1 MLPEHVNLVLLSAT
15 VPNVMEFADWV
26 GRTKRKKLWVTGTT
40 RRPVPLEHVLYYGG
54 DFFPIARQDT
64 MLPEARAQSLKQ
76 TLKPRNLGR
85 KAHPGVWGF
94 SCNDAVAQVVAYCHL
109 MPRQEDGSVRRLQS
123 PTSVLTS
130 QACAGGAKRCP
141 SPLERRATQEA
152 SMSDHYCCTCVQG
165 IAQAKAAYKRRNAVP
180 VTTKQAKDQRPTG
193 RGGFGV
199 GRGRDAPGAHYDEL
213 RRQLVPCD
221 GSAAGHP
228 TPAFPHDGFLPGR
241 PLLAAQLFM
250 VSVLS
255 HCPHRLQPRY
265 SRHRNIATSQAHPF
279 LQCRARRARRQP
291 GQGSSA
297 RAHQHG
303 QGGQLAG
310 AARQRRQRHQRPQHR
325 AHPVAAAHRR
335 AEEEVRC
342 LPGRKDAHILLLCSL
357 SASAFN
363 VICLFHSCCTVLCLE
378 LNSESR

>member
-76 TLKPRNLGR
+76 ILEIWLVGR

-94 SCNDAVAQVVAYCHL
+94 SCNDAVAQVVAHCHL
-109 MPRQEDGSVRRLQS
+109 MPRQEDGSVRRLES
-123 PTSVLTS
+123 PTSVLT
-130 QACAGGAKRCP
+130 
-141 SPLERRATQEA
+141 

-165 IAQAKAAYKRRNAVP
+165 IAQAKAVYKRRNAVP
-180 VTTKQAKDQRPTG
+180 ATTKQAKDQRPTG

-213 RRQLVPCD
+213 RRQLAPYD

-228 TPAFPHDGFLPGR
+228 HTLFCT
-241 PLLAAQLFM
+241 AASCRGVRRWLRSSLM
-250 VSVLS
+250 VSVPN

-265 SRHRNIATSQAHPF
+265 SRHRNFCNLTGTRIGAM
-279 LQCRARRARRQP
+279 
-291 GQGSSA
+291 QGA
-297 RAHQHG
+297 
-303 QGGQLAG
+303 AG
-310 AARQRRQRHQRPQHR
+310 AAAARPRQLRAGPAAWPRRPTRWCS
-325 AHPVAAAHRR
+325 AAA
-335 AEEEVRC
+335 APTPPSATAPSAPSGC
-342 LPGRKDAHILLLCSL
+342 CS
-357 SASAFN
+357 S
-363 VICLFHSCCTVLCLE
+363 T
-378 LNSESR
+378 R